1 MRWTIGFFA
10 LLATPAFA
18 ANPVCALPGPTAM
31 TTGGPPP
38 RTVSVSVS
46 APAPAGKASGTTL
59 PSALAAVP
67 FAEHV
72 ASAGATVTNLSA
84 VHGLPMI
91 AAKSGNQ
98 FMIFEVTPDG
108 KAGVSGVPIDLSL
121 AALRSVAG
129 DDITDVG
136 VEHGLHGYFVR
147 SGQQFQ
153 VFYATPD
160 GKGLIPGVMW
170 DASGH
175 DVTRQQVSKIP
186 GAIPT
191 VEVGAIDRKQAA
203 SEQALPLLEKATYGT
218 IGPSSAP
225 KVYMFIDPQCIYSIR
240 AFQELQP
247 YTAAGRVQLAVIPL
261 SVLDYEDNGQST
273 RSALALLSDTPGQI
287 VSAWQSGSVS
297 NAPGPNAQTLL
308 RKNMGIARAVG
319 LKGTPMLWWQTPN
332 GSAAHLDGV
341 PTNVAQFIAGLG
353 S

>member
-1 MRWTIGFFA
+1 MRWTIGFFV

-31 TTGGPPP
+31 TSNASPP
-38 RTVSVSVS
+38 RMAAVSVS
-46 APAPAGKASGTTL
+46 APAPAGKASGITL
-59 PSALAAVP
+59 PPVLAAVP

-72 ASAGATVTNLSA
+72 AAAGATVTNLSA

-91 AAKSGNQ
+91 AAKSGSQ
-98 FMIFEVTPDG
+98 FMLFEVTPDG

-121 AALRSVAG
+121 AELRSVAG
-129 DDITDVG
+129 ANITDVG

-191 VEVGAIDRKQAA
+191 IEVGTADSRLAA
-203 SEQALPLLEKATYGT
+203 SGQALPLLEKATYGT

-240 AFQELQP
+240 TFQELRP
-247 YTAAGRVQLAVIPL
+247 YAEAGRLQLAVIPL
-261 SVLDYEDNGQST
+261 SVLDYEDKGQST
-273 RSALALLSDTPGQI
+273 RSALALLSDAPGQI

-297 NAPGPNAQTLL
+297 NAPGPDAPALL
-308 RKNMGIARAVG
+308 RKNMEIAQAVG
-319 LKGTPMLWWQTPN
+319 LKGTPMLWWQRPN
-332 GSAAHLDGV
+332 GSVAHLDGV

>member
-1 MRWTIGFFA
+1 MRWTLGLFA

-31 TTGGPPP
+31 PGNGSPS
-38 RTVSVSVS
+38 RI
-46 APAPAGKASGTTL
+46 APASIWAPRPDGKASGTTL
-59 PSALAAVP
+59 PSVLAAVP

-72 ASAGATVTNLSA
+72 ASAGATVTDLSA

-91 AAKSGNQ
+91 AAKSGDQ
-98 FMIFEVTPDG
+98 FMLFEVTPDG
-108 KAGVSGVPIDLSL
+108 EAGVSGVTIDLSL
-121 AALRSVAG
+121 AQLQSVAG
-129 DDITDVG
+129 GNITDIG
-136 VEHGLHGYFVR
+136 VEHELHGYFVR

-175 DVTRQQVSKIP
+175 DVTRQQVSEIP

-191 VEVGAIDRKQAA
+191 VEVGAADSRRVA
-203 SEQALPLLEKATYGT
+203 SGQTLPLLEKATYGT

-240 AFQELQP
+240 TFQELRP
-247 YTAAGRVQLAVIPL
+247 YAEAGRLQLAVIPL

-273 RSALALLSDTPGQI
+273 RNALALLSDTPGQI
-287 VSAWQSGSVS
+287 VPAWQSGSVN
-297 NAPGPNAQTLL
+297 NAPGPEASALL
-308 RKNMGIARAVG
+308 RKNMEIAQAVG
-319 LKGTPMLWWQTPN
+319 LRGTPMLWWQSPD
-332 GSAAHLDGV
+332 GSVAHLDGV
-341 PTNVAQFIAGLG
+341 PTNVQQFIAALG